1 MELEET
7 EEVATNRAKEL
18 GPFIAK
24 RHKSGSTYDEI
35 AVQMNK
41 TKIPAPIGK
50 SKWDGPM
57 AREYHIRATVAAGVV
72 KRVRVR
78 RKTPEELARDLSK
91 PRR

>member
-1 MELEET
+1 MELEDP

-41 TKIPAPIGK
+41 TKIPAPRRTEDDPDFIEAIK
-50 SKWDGPM
+50 ASK
-57 AREYHIRATVAAGVV
+57 AA
-72 KRVRVR
+72 
-78 RKTPEELARDLSK
+78 
-91 PRR
+91 